1 MPPNRV
7 PEQSTS
13 TFSRD
18 LMAALASPDLEA
30 IFWPPTRTGMM
41 SAWWGH
47 VPFAHWLVTALRPG
61 LVVELGTHNGVS
73 FSSFCEAMQRGH
85 IVGRCF
91 AIDTWKGDEQAG
103 FYDDTVF
110 QNLFGFIQS
119 RYGAFAELVRLS
131 FDEALAC
138 FDEGSI
144 DLLHIDGLH
153 TYEAVKSDFENWLPK
168 LSERAVVLFHDTNVR
183 QDDFG
188 VWKLWDD
195 IRQRYPSF
203 EFLHGHGLGVAA
215 VGKNVPTPI
224 AKLSEMEE
232 AMRYVIQDRFAQL
245 GARWIAA
252 DLTDRATLQVSS
264 LIAQKADLSQHI
276 ANLESERARDAQK
289 LEQSTLHIANLT
301 KELEQAADAAAKQ
314 ARRASDLENK
324 NAHFTTAL
332 IESAQNVDRLAT
344 QLATLQLESGAQ
356 LNSLQH
362 SFQVSQHDIAAMYR
376 STSWR
381 LTKPLR
387 AIKISWQMFIKAL
400 LDISRSPG

>member
-1 MPPNRV
+1 MK
-7 PEQSTS
+7 
-13 TFSRD
+13 
-18 LMAALASPDLEA
+18 
-30 IFWPPTRTGMM
+30 

-61 LVVELGTHNGVS
+61 LIVELGTHHGVS

-91 AIDTWKGDEQAG
+91 AIDTWKGDKHTG

-119 RYGAFAELVRLS
+119 RYASFAELVRLS
-131 FDEALAC
+131 FDEALPG

-168 LSERAVVLFHDTNVR
+168 LSDRAVVLFHDTNVR

-188 VWKLWDD
+188 VWKLWDEV
-195 IRQRYPSF
+195 RQRYPSF

-215 VGKNVPTPI
+215 VGKNVPKPI
-224 AKLSEMEE
+224 VKLSEMEE
-232 AMRYVIQDRFAQL
+232 AKRTVIQARFAQL

-252 DLTDRATLQVSS
+252 DS
-264 LIAQKADLSQHI
+264 ADQLS
-276 ANLESERARDAQK
+276 
-289 LEQSTLHIANLT
+289 
-301 KELEQAADAAAKQ
+301 
-314 ARRASDLENK
+314 
-324 NAHFTTAL
+324 
-332 IESAQNVDRLAT
+332 
-344 QLATLQLESGAQ
+344 
-356 LNSLQH
+356 
-362 SFQVSQHDIAAMYR
+362 AMYR

-387 AIKISWQMFIKAL
+387 AIKNLGRRLSTL
-400 LDISRSPG
+400 

>member
-1 MPPNRV
+1 MPLDRV
-7 PEQSTS
+7 AEQPIS

-47 VPFAHWLVTALRPG
+47 VPFSHWLVTALRPG
-61 LVVELGTHNGVS
+61 LIVELGTHNGVS
-73 FSSFCEAMQRGH
+73 FSSFCEAMQRSH

-91 AIDTWKGDEQAG
+91 AIDTWKGDKHAG

-110 QNLFGFIQS
+110 QNLSCFIQS

-131 FDEALAC
+131 FDEALQC
-138 FDEGSI
+138 FNEDSI

-188 VWKLWDD
+188 VWKLWVD

-224 AKLSEMEE
+224 AKLIEMEE
-232 AMRYVIQDRFAQL
+232 TMRYVIQDRFAQL

-252 DLTDRATLQVSS
+252 DSADRAALQV
-264 LIAQKADLSQHI
+264 KNLSQHI
-276 ANLESERARDAQK
+276 VKLEAEREQISNLIEQNANLSQHIVNLEAERDSLIEQK
-289 LEQSTLHIANLT
+289 ANLS
-301 KELEQAADAAAKQ
+301 KHVVNLEAA
-314 ARRASDLENK
+314 REN
-324 NAHFTTAL
+324 
-332 IESAQNVDRLAT
+332 NVT
-344 QLATLQLESGAQ
+344 E
-356 LNSLQH
+356 LNSLQQ
-362 SFQVSQHDIAAMYR
+362 SLQVSQHDIAALETKFSA

-387 AIKISWQMFIKAL
+387 AIKISWQTFIKAL
-400 LDISRSPG
+400 RNISRSPG

>member
-1 MPPNRV
+1 MLPNRA
-7 PEQSTS
+7 PEQSIS
-13 TFSRD
+13 MFSRD
-18 LMAALASPDLEA
+18 LMAALASPDLEP

-61 LVVELGTHNGVS
+61 LIVELGTQNGVS

-91 AIDTWKGDEQAG
+91 AIDTWKGDEQTG
-103 FYDDTVF
+103 FYDDTVY

-131 FDEALAC
+131 FDEALPC

-168 LSERAVVLFHDTNVR
+168 LSDRAVVLFHDTNVR
-183 QDDFG
+183 QNDFG
-188 VWKLWDD
+188 IWKLWDE
-195 IRQRYPSF
+195 IRERYPSF

-215 VGKNVPTPI
+215 VGKNVPKPI
-224 AKLSEMEE
+224 VKLSEMEE
-232 AMRYVIQDRFAQL
+232 AKRTVIQDRFAQL

-252 DLTDRATLQVSS
+252 DSAVQ
-264 LIAQKADLSQHI
+264 LSAI
-276 ANLESERARDAQK
+276 
-289 LEQSTLHIANLT
+289 
-301 KELEQAADAAAKQ
+301 
-314 ARRASDLENK
+314 
-324 NAHFTTAL
+324 
-332 IESAQNVDRLAT
+332 
-344 QLATLQLESGAQ
+344 
-356 LNSLQH
+356 
-362 SFQVSQHDIAAMYR
+362 YR

-387 AIKISWQMFIKAL
+387 AIKKSWQTFIKTL
-400 LDISRSPG
+400 GDISRKPV